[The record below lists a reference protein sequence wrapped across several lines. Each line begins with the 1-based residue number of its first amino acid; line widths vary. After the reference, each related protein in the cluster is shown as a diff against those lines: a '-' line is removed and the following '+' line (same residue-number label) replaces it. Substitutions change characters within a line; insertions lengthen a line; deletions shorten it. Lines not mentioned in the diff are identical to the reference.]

1 MITITTAVREYK
13 EMLDCEDLAS
23 STKEKYSSTVDHLI
37 EFMRNTNKK
46 VKYINALRHQTLTDY
61 TD

>member
-13 EMLDCEDLAS
+13 KMLECEDLAS

-37 EFMRNTNKK
+37 AFMKNTNKMDSVVTPEGK
-46 VKYINALRHQTLTDY
+46 ERD
-61 TD
+61 